1 MVKSAYG
8 MCIKMFDEKQ
18 LIMENADLWKMAQ
31 QINKKKLGSP
41 CLTGRGMFDIPSSYL
56 FKRIFK
62 IFSYQIN
69 DF

>member
-31 QINKKKLGSP
+31 QIKKIKKLGSP
-41 CLTGRGMFDIPSSYL
+41 CLTGR
-56 FKRIFK
+56 
-62 IFSYQIN
+62 
-69 DF
+69 